1 MFSKTTVFE
10 TTVHDRRRH
19 NVNIDENDMSSS
31 PTLTASA
38 PETTPLLNSETAS
51 SYTIGNGPPPT
62 PPPPQDEKPI
72 GFARGLSIAL
82 SMWVLIFL
90 QAGNMSGISTVQSSI
105 ATDLDAYD
113 QAMWFTGVYLI
124 SSSCISPLTGR
135 LSTIFTPGLMILVS
149 SLFFTIGAIVTSQAH
164 TLFVFL
170 FGRILVGIG
179 GGGIMT
185 LSLILVIQLTSKRRR
200 GVWIGLTNAGFT
212 VGMSTGAVVF
222 GILLPIIGWR
232 ALFWAQAPLA
242 LLGGLGVY
250 ASIPSSLST
259 GQPLS
264 PGDAEKTSLQKLR
277 GIDYA
282 GAITLTTTIVLLL
295 YSLSGRT
302 GIHYTPLFSS
312 LLTFCLFLVIESR
325 FASDPIL
332 PLRILRSRGI
342 LLSCLSQLGFMSA
355 RWTVLFYAPIFAL
368 AVHGASP
375 ALAGSILIPTNLGF
389 GMGGLLVGWLHMS
402 RQQHADDDDDD
413 DHHNT
418 SSSSSS
424 SSKDYWFPSLV
435 SMGIFGLTILA
446 MGWVSNA
453 ATQMGWYVGVI
464 FVNGLAT
471 GAAVN
476 YTMAHLLHLSHA
488 REHFIVTGLL
498 ATFRGFAGST
508 GTAIGGGI
516 FGRELRASLYR
527 GFEMIEGLPRERM
540 EKLVTVL
547 VGSPAR
553 VHQEG
558 FLTVEERLVSVS
570 GYEHALSTLYHS
582 AAALCV
588 VVLLVQAG
596 TGWTAGGVS
605 KEEEREIEQ
614 AIAEHDGRM
623 EA

>member
-1 MFSKTTVFE
+1 
-10 TTVHDRRRH
+10 
-19 NVNIDENDMSSS
+19 MSSS

-51 SYTIGNGPPPT
+51 SYTIGNELPPP
-62 PPPPQDEKPI
+62 PRPPQDEKPI

-302 GIHYTPLFSS
+302 GIHWTPLFSS
-312 LLTFCLFLVIESR
+312 LLTFLLFLVIESR

-389 GMGGLLVGWLHMS
+389 GMGGLLVGWLHI
-402 RQQHADDDDDD
+402 
-413 DHHNT
+413 
-418 SSSSSS
+418 S

>member
-1 MFSKTTVFE
+1 
-10 TTVHDRRRH
+10 
-19 NVNIDENDMSSS
+19 
-31 PTLTASA
+31 
-38 PETTPLLNSETAS
+38 
-51 SYTIGNGPPPT
+51 
-62 PPPPQDEKPI
+62 
-72 GFARGLSIAL
+72 
-82 SMWVLIFL
+82 
-90 QAGNMSGISTVQSSI
+90 MSGISTVQSSI

-149 SLFFTIGAIVTSQAH
+149 SLFFSIGAIVTSQAH

-200 GVWIGLTNAGFT
+200 GVWVGLTNAGFT

-282 GAITLTTTIVLLL
+282 GAVTLTTTIVLLL

-402 RQQHADDDDDD
+402 RQHHADDDDHH
-413 DHHNT
+413 HHNT
-418 SSSSSS
+418 SSSSS

-605 KEEEREIEQ
+605 KEEEREIER

>member
-10 TTVHDRRRH
+10 TTVHDRRHH
-19 NVNIDENDMSSS
+19 NVDIDENDMSSS

-222 GILLPIIGWR
+222 GVLLPIIGWR

-389 GMGGLLVGWLHMS
+389 GMGGLLVGWLHI
-402 RQQHADDDDDD
+402 
-413 DHHNT
+413 
-418 SSSSSS
+418 S
-424 SSKDYWFPSLV
+424 SSKDYWFSSLV

>member
-1 MFSKTTVFE
+1 MAFE
-10 TTVHDRRRH
+10 RDDLRRH
-19 NVNIDENDMSSS
+19 NGNADEADVSSS

-38 PETTPLLNSETAS
+38 AETTPLLNSETAS
-51 SYTIGNGPPPT
+51 SYTIGNEPPPT
-62 PPPPQDEKPI
+62 SSPPASQDEKPI

-82 SMWVLIFL
+82 SMWALIFL
-90 QAGNMSGISTVQSSI
+90 QASNMSGISTIQSTI
-105 ATDLDAYD
+105 ASDLSAYD
-113 QAMWFTGVYLI
+113 SAMWFTGVYLI
-124 SSSCISPLTGR
+124 TSSSVAPLIGR
-135 LSTIFTPGLMILVS
+135 LSTIFTPGLMVLIS
-149 SLFFTIGAIVTSQAH
+149 SLFFSVGALVTSQA
-164 TLFVFL
+164 TNLTVFMA
-170 FGRILVGIG
+170 GRVLVGIG

-185 LSLILVIQLTSKRRR
+185 LALILVIQLTSKKRR

-212 VGMSTGAVVF
+212 IGMSTGAVVF
-222 GILLPIIGWR
+222 GALLPVIGWR
-232 ALFWAQAPLA
+232 ALFWMQAPLG

-250 ASIPSSLST
+250 ASIPSFVMST
-259 GQPLS
+259 GTPLA
-264 PGDAEKTSLQKLR
+264 PGDMEKTNLQKLK

-282 GAITLTTTIVLLL
+282 GAVTLTTTIVLLL

-302 GIHYTPLFSS
+302 GIHFTPLVSS
-312 LLTFCLFLVIESR
+312 FGTFGLFLLIESR
-325 FASDPIL
+325 YASDPII
-332 PLRILRSRGI
+332 PLHILRSRGI

-368 AVHGASP
+368 AVRGASP

-389 GMGGLLVGWLHMS
+389 GTGGLLVGWLHMT
-402 RQQHADDDDDD
+402 HAD
-413 DHHNT
+413 HTT
-418 SSSSSS
+418 S
-424 SSKDYWFPSLV
+424 KGYWFPSLL
-435 SMGIFGLTILA
+435 SMTIFGLAILA

-453 ATQMGWYVGVI
+453 ATHMSWYVAVV

-476 YTMAHLLHLSHA
+476 YTMAHLLHLSHV

-498 ATFRGFAGST
+498 ATFRGFAGSF

-516 FGRELRASLYR
+516 FGRELRGSLYK
-527 GFEMIEGLPRERM
+527 GFETLEGLTKERM

-553 VHQEG
+553 VHEPGG
-558 FLTVEERLVSVS
+558 FLTVAERVVAIR
-570 GYEHALSTLYHS
+570 GYENALRALYQS
-582 AAALCV
+582 AAVLCV
-588 VVLLVQAG
+588 IVLLVQAG

-605 KEEEREIEQ
+605 PEEEREIEE

>member
-1 MFSKTTVFE
+1 
-10 TTVHDRRRH
+10 
-19 NVNIDENDMSSS
+19 MSSS

>member
-1 MFSKTTVFE
+1 MAFE
-10 TTVHDRRRH
+10 TDGLRRQ
-19 NVNIDENDMSSS
+19 NGDIDENDVGSS

-38 PETTPLLNSETAS
+38 AETTPLLNSETAS
-51 SYTIGNGPPPT
+51 SCTIGNEPPPS
-62 PPPPQDEKPI
+62 PPQDEKPI
-72 GFARGLSIAL
+72 GFGRGLSIAL

-90 QAGNMSGISTVQSSI
+90 QASNMSGISTIQSTI

-124 SSSCISPLTGR
+124 SSGAVAPLIGR
-135 LSTIFTPGLMILVS
+135 LSTIFTPGLMILIS
-149 SLFFTIGAIVTSQAH
+149 SFFFSGGSLVTSQST
-164 TLFVFL
+164 TLWL
-170 FGRILVGIG
+170 FMVGRALVGIG
-179 GGGIMT
+179 SGGIMT
-185 LSLILVIQLTSKRRR
+185 LALILVIQLTSKKRR
-200 GVWIGLTNAGFT
+200 GLWIGLTNAGFT
-212 VGMSTGAVVF
+212 IGMSTGAVVF
-222 GILLPIIGWR
+222 GALLPVIGWR
-232 ALFWAQAPLA
+232 ALFWLQAPVG

-250 ASIPSSLST
+250 ASIPSFILSS
-259 GQPLS
+259 GSPLAA
-264 PGDAEKTSLQKLR
+264 GGAEKTNLQKLK

-282 GAITLTTTIVLLL
+282 GAVTLTSTIVLLL
-295 YSLSGRT
+295 YSLSGRS
-302 GIHYTPLFSS
+302 GVHYTPLFSS
-312 LLTFCLFLVIESR
+312 LLTFSLFLVIESR
-325 FASDPIL
+325 YASDPII

-389 GMGGLLVGWLHMS
+389 GFGGLLVGVLHMTH
-402 RQQHADDDDDD
+402 RADD
-413 DHHNT
+413 HT
-418 SSSSSS
+418 S
-424 SSKDYWFPSLV
+424 KGYWFPSLF
-435 SMGIFGLTILA
+435 SMSVFGLAILA
-446 MGWVSNA
+446 MGYVSNA
-453 ATQMGWYVGVI
+453 STQMSWYVATI

-476 YTMAHLLHLSHA
+476 YTMAHLLHLSHV

-498 ATFRGFAGST
+498 ATFRGFAGSF

-527 GFEMIEGLPRERM
+527 GFEKLGWEEGMPRERM

-553 VHQEG
+553 VHEEG
-558 FLTVEERLVSVS
+558 FLTVEERVVAVR
-570 GYEHALSTLYHS
+570 GYEDALRTLYQS
-582 AAALCV
+582 AAVLCV

-605 KEEEREIEQ
+605 EQEEREIEQ
-614 AIAEHDGRM
+614 AIVEHDGRM

>member
-1 MFSKTTVFE
+1 MAFE
-10 TTVHDRRRH
+10 TDGLRRH
-19 NVNIDENDMSSS
+19 NGHIDENDVSSS

-38 PETTPLLNSETAS
+38 AETTPLLNSETAS
-51 SYTIGNGPPPT
+51 SYTIGNEPPPS
-62 PPPPQDEKPI
+62 PPQDEKPI

-82 SMWVLIFL
+82 SMWALIFL
-90 QAGNMSGISTVQSSI
+90 QASNMSGISTIQSTI
-105 ATDLDAYD
+105 ATELDAYD
-113 QAMWFTGVYLI
+113 QAMWFTGAYLI
-124 SSSCISPLTGR
+124 TSSSVAPLIGR
-135 LSTIFTPGLMILVS
+135 LSTIFSPGLMILVS
-149 SLFFTIGAIVTSQAH
+149 SFFFSIGALVTSQAR
-164 TLFVFL
+164 TLSVFM
-170 FGRILVGIG
+170 FGRVLVGIG

-185 LSLILVIQLTSKRRR
+185 LALILVIQLTSKRRR

-212 VGMSTGAVVF
+212 IGMSTGAVVF
-222 GILLPIIGWR
+222 GALLPVIGWR
-232 ALFWAQAPLA
+232 ALFWAQAPFG

-250 ASIPSSLST
+250 ASIPSFVMST

-264 PGDAEKTSLQKLR
+264 AGDAEKTNLQKLK

-282 GAITLTTTIVLLL
+282 GAVTLTTTIVLLL

-302 GIHYTPLFSS
+302 GIHYVPLFSS
-312 LLTFCLFLVIESR
+312 FLTFALFLLIESR
-325 FASDPIL
+325 YATDPII

-368 AVHGASP
+368 AVRGASP

-389 GMGGLLVGWLHMS
+389 GTGGLLVGWLHMT
-402 RQQHADDDDDD
+402 HV
-413 DHHNT
+413 DHT
-418 SSSSSS
+418 S
-424 SSKDYWFPSLV
+424 KGYWFPSLL
-435 SMGIFGLTILA
+435 SMSIFGLAILA
-446 MGWVSNA
+446 MGWVANA
-453 ATQMGWYVGVI
+453 AMHISWYVGVI

-476 YTMAHLLHLSHA
+476 YTMAHLLHLSHV

-498 ATFRGFAGST
+498 ATFRGFAGSF

-527 GFEMIEGLPRERM
+527 GFESIGEGGMLPRERI

-553 VHQEG
+553 VHEPS
-558 FLTVEERLVSVS
+558 FLTVAERVVAVR
-570 GYEHALSTLYHS
+570 GYENALRTLYQS
-582 AAALCV
+582 AAVLCV

-605 KEEEREIEQ
+605 PEEEREIEE

>member
-1 MFSKTTVFE
+1 
-10 TTVHDRRRH
+10 
-19 NVNIDENDMSSS
+19 MSSS

-51 SYTIGNGPPPT
+51 SYTLGNGPPPT

-149 SLFFTIGAIVTSQAH
+149 SLFFTVGAIVTSQAH

-402 RQQHADDDDDD
+402 RQQHADDDDH
-413 DHHNT
+413 HHNT
-418 SSSSSS
+418 SSSSSSSS

-558 FLTVEERLVSVS
+558 FLTIEERLVSVS

-605 KEEEREIEQ
+605 KEEESEIEQ